1 LGGVAGWL
9 SDDDVLDGTSPGRV
23 LLVLILLA
31 CVLVVVVAARAN
43 AAMLV
48 VGCGAAIAFLAAW
61 GFGAF
66 SVERDDGLGT
76 GFFLLLG
83 VPAIVVLAVTMVA
96 ALVTIARNRSAQLG
110 KDLAGC
116 APDP

>member
-1 LGGVAGWL
+1 LALVCAVALGGVAGWL

-43 AAMLV
+43 TAMLV

-61 GFGAF
+61 GFRCVLGGA
-66 SVERDDGLGT
+66 G
-76 GFFLLLG
+76 
-83 VPAIVVLAVTMVA
+83 
-96 ALVTIARNRSAQLG
+96 
-110 KDLAGC
+110 
-116 APDP
+116 